1 MSVGLIGKK
10 CGMTRVF
17 NEDGASVPVTVIEAL
32 PNRISQIKKKDK
44 EGYSAIQVS
53 SGSVKQSKINKAL
66 SGHFVSTKTKPG
78 KNIRE
83 FRTSAGNVDEFKI
96 GMELKVNIFKKGQK
110 VDVTGKTIGKGF
122 AGTVKRHNFSTQDA
136 THGNSL
142 AHRAPGSIGQNQTPG
157 RVFKGKKMAGHMG
170 NVRRTAQNLEIIDID
185 TEKNILLI
193 KGAVPGHP
201 GSDVI
206 VKLAVKYK
214 DQEITLNNPDQ
225 TEQTPEAEAQTEQT
239 PAAEAQTEQTP
250 PAEAQTEQTPA
261 AEAQTEQTPA
271 ESSTEE
277 AQIEEQNIDDEN
289 KK

>member
-32 PNRISQIKKKDK
+32 PNRISQIKKIDK

-53 SGSVKQSKINKAL
+53 SGSIKQSKINKAL

-78 KNIRE
+78 KNICE
-83 FRTSAGNVDEFKI
+83 FRTSESNVDEFKT

-110 VDVTGKTIGKGF
+110 VDVSGKTIGKGF

-185 TEKNILLI
+185 TEKNLLLI

-214 DQEITLNNPDQ
+214 DQEITLNDPTQ
-225 TEQTPEAEAQTEQT
+225 TEQTQQ
-239 PAAEAQTEQTP
+239 QKKRK
-250 PAEAQTEQTPA
+250 
-261 AEAQTEQTPA
+261 
-271 ESSTEE
+271 
-277 AQIEEQNIDDEN
+277 QNKPQQQ
-289 KK
+289 KKRKQSKPQQKHHQK